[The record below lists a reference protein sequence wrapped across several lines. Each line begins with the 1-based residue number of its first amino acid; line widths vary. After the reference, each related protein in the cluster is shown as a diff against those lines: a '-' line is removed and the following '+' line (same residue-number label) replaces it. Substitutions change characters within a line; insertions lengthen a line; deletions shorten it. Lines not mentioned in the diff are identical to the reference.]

1 MKTKNLNIRKKAI
14 ALAATGLLA
23 TVVLTTGCNKQVM
36 DFKYEFNKAIIFHED
51 TATII
56 EIQKW
61 NDYEGE
67 QIQLITKDGLVI
79 VTSTYDTKLVN
90 DKNSDL
96 TAEDVAR
103 SIGGEDVEI
112 RYLEKQPEKGN
123 AKVRN

>member
-23 TVVLTTGCNKQVM
+23 TAVLTTGCNYDMVDM
-36 DFKYEFNKAIIFHED
+36 KYKFNKAIIFHED

-56 EIQKW
+56 EIEKW
-61 NDYEGE
+61 TDYDGE
-67 QIQLITKDGLVI
+67 QLQLITPDGLII
-79 VTSTYDTKLVN
+79 VTASYDTKLIN
-90 DKNSDL
+90 DEKSYL

-103 SIGGEDVEI
+103 SIGGDDIEI

-123 AKVRN
+123 AKIRN